1 MKTRGISIAVIGGV
15 VMVIATMACQGRKDS
30 DEKDKVEMAKAAKI
44 TVDQAIKTATDKT
57 PGVVIEAELEKKDGK
72 VVWEVEVVT
81 TEGKTAEIHVD
92 ADSGVVMAEKK

>member
-1 MKTRGISIAVIGGV
+1 MNKLGIGVAVIGGV
-15 VMVIATMACQGRKDS
+15 LIVITALACQGRSNS
-30 DEKDKVEMAKAAKI
+30 DEKDKVEMAKTAKI
-44 TVDQAIKTATDKT
+44 TVEQAIKTATDKT

-81 TEGKTAEIHVD
+81 AEGKTAEIHVD